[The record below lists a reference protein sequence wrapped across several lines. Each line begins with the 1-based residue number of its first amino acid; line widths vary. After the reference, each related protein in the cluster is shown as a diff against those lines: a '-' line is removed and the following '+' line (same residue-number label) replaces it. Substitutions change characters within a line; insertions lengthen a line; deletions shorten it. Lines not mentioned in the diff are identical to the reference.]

1 MTQFVTSQNID
12 LETLKIEGGKLGVRL
27 EGLSSLVPAAKA
39 DQFLKQVQVSGSN
52 LLFLVG
58 SADSE
63 EDQKTLTVAISDL
76 LTGVATQSALDTIN
90 EKMQALEAKAEKIA
104 QLEQALEGIEDVK
117 NKVTTMEG
125 EVEELNN
132 LKSEVANLSVI
143 PSRVQTLED
152 NYNAIPTMELLTTS
166 NLSTITFETPVNA
179 QSPIVQNIRE
189 AILGEE
195 VKDLGDQLQ
204 GYLIRA
210 EG

>member
-12 LETLKIEGGKLGVRL
+12 LQTLKIEGGKLSVNL
-27 EGLSSLVPAAKA
+27 ENVVPAAKA

-52 LLFLVG
+52 LLFTVG
-58 SADSE
+58 SASE
-63 EDQKTLTVAISDL
+63 ESGEDKTLTVAISDL

-132 LKSEVANLSVI
+132 LKYEVANLSVI